1 MTKGMGYQ
9 SRFARYGRAVAGATL
24 VAMSCV
30 GQASTYQPAGID
42 LGATTFNDA
51 FGSMEPGW
59 TSIQLLQYEHNTN
72 FYTNTGAKSPAFKD
86 AQLNA
91 FVWLPQIV
99 YTSPIHVL
107 GGALGFTAMLPVA
120 SLNAHSTEF
129 NPYAPT
135 LTARSGVGDITF
147 GPFLQMAP
155 VISNGRP
162 VFVQRFEFDVTAPTG
177 AYDPNKLVN
186 PSSGFWSLD
195 PHWSVTVLPTPQTEV
210 SVRMHYLYNLKNTN
224 PGINNPFEVPGI
236 VNFQAGQAVWA
247 NFAASYKILPNLDV
261 GLNGFWFRQITDD
274 RVNGASQPAARTT
287 NLSLGPGVEW
297 TIDRK
302 NFVFANLYFP
312 VVERNTYSGTHVNLR
327 WIHAF

>member
-1 MTKGMGYQ
+1 MRKGNNRQRKMRRSVQ
-9 SRFARYGRAVAGATL
+9 VIVGATL
-24 VAMSCV
+24 AALSCS

-51 FGSMEPGW
+51 FGSTEPGW
-59 TSIQLLQYEHNTN
+59 TTIQLFQYKHNTK
-72 FYTNTGAKSPAFKD
+72 FYTNTGAQSSAFKN

-91 FVWLPQIV
+91 FVWMPQIV

-107 GGALGFTAMLPVA
+107 GGALGFTAMLPVT

-135 LTARSGVGDITF
+135 LTAHSGFGDITF

-155 VISNGRP
+155 VISDGRP
-162 VFVQRFEFDVTAPTG
+162 VFVQRFEFDVIAPTG

-186 PSSGFWSLD
+186 PSSGFWSLN
-195 PHWSVTVLPTPQTEV
+195 PYWSVTVLPTPKTEL
-210 SVRMHYLYNLKNTN
+210 SVRMHYLYNAKNSN
-224 PGINNPFEVPGI
+224 PGINNPFQVPGI

-261 GLNGFWFRQITDD
+261 GVNGFWFRQITDD
-274 RVNGASQPAARTT
+274 RVNGASQAAAPTT
-287 NLSLGPGVEW
+287 NLSLGPGAEW
-297 TIDRK
+297 TIDRN
-302 NFVFANLYFP
+302 NFMFANLYFP
-312 VVERNTYSGTHVNLR
+312 VVERNTYSGAHVNLR